1 MLLYIEVFSKF
12 PVASFFFFFC
22 LIVFSDC
29 YLLRYPVAIPNKLN
43 AMHTVKEQATYVSVQ
58 QKVSLTLL
66 SLDAAVILLL

>member
-12 PVASFFFFFC
+12 PVASFFFC